1 MCSSRTTNTNYR
13 ISRVLSASLR
23 SYSSYRCVTE
33 RDGATFYIEIVC
45 WWRYGSRAQTVFHCT
60 FVHEGSALLLLLD
73 DDAAAAAVATTFL
86 LLFYSLSMWNLE
98 IKHSKLTC
106 SSSLKL
112 PLQLNRCRCCC
123 RRLLLLAH
131 PPAMSIHFL
140 CSHIGHMGKKTDSV
154 SSTWTPLTLLF
165 VSFRFVSIYFQYG
178 KSGLT
183 AWNVHGYG
191 VCSCILLFH
200 SPK

>member
-33 RDGATFYIEIVC
+33 RDGATFYIDIVC

-86 LLFYSLSMWNLE
+86 LLFYSLSVWNLE

-131 PPAMSIHFL
+131 PPAMSIHFYAHIL
-140 CSHIGHMGKKTDSV
+140 ATWVKRPTPYHQPERRSHY
-154 SSTWTPLTLLF
+154 LF

-183 AWNVHGYG
+183 AWNVHGNG

>member
-86 LLFYSLSMWNLE
+86 LLFYSLSVWNLE

-112 PLQLNRCRCCC
+112 PLQLNRLP
-123 RRLLLLAH
+123 LLLSPFAFT
-131 PPAMSIHFL
+131 S
-140 CSHIGHMGKKTDSV
+140 SSV
-154 SSTWTPLTLLF
+154 CYVNTFFMLT
-165 VSFRFVSIYFQYG
+165 Y
-178 KSGLT
+178 
-183 AWNVHGYG
+183 WPHG
-191 VCSCILLFH
+191 
-200 SPK
+200 